1 MTIFKNNSALSRIIV
16 ALFSQGLTI
25 LITLISLPFLITLF
39 GIKDYAIFGLFLTLQ
54 ALSSIVE
61 GGASIN
67 VIKEVAL
74 YQMETSIR
82 NSVVTYKKIF
92 YVSILLFFFAAIF
105 VFFNWNYSIIDIIEF
120 SLIIATS
127 LSLRLLTNFYKSIS
141 FGFNRHNF
149 VNFFSIFFYC
159 VRFLLPITLG
169 LSIKLFL
176 YFQLV
181 LFIIEFVYFKIL
193 SPIKSDFNLLFNFNF
208 KVIKS
213 NKVLEENKFT
223 KNIILLTILSLI
235 ITNIDKFLLSLF
247 GNQEDFGSF
256 QAITNLSGGLLILLG
271 PLNGVFQP
279 LLISAK
285 SDKNLSLRL
294 FNSYWLIL
302 ILGFGFVTVFLQV
315 FSQQILKLWL
325 GMEYKTILLELFN
338 YHLVFSFG
346 MSLLSFAYMHS
357 LVNNNF
363 VVYIKYIIAIT
374 LLISILYGLFFMFDL
389 FVSAIF
395 FGSIISL
402 LFSFFILFKFGKKNF
417 ISELRSINYTILIST
432 FTIILLI
439 VSIVFF
445 KMESTIVFIL
455 GVVYCIVLLLNFN
468 LFRFLFKTFKNIS

>member
-1 MTIFKNNSALSRIIV
+1 M
-16 ALFSQGLTI
+16 
-25 LITLISLPFLITLF
+25 
-39 GIKDYAIFGLFLTLQ
+39 
-54 ALSSIVE
+54 
-61 GGASIN
+61 
-67 VIKEVAL
+67 
-74 YQMETSIR
+74 
-82 NSVVTYKKIF
+82 
-92 YVSILLFFFAAIF
+92 
-105 VFFNWNYSIIDIIEF
+105 
-120 SLIIATS
+120 
-127 LSLRLLTNFYKSIS
+127 
-141 FGFNRHNF
+141 
-149 VNFFSIFFYC
+149 
-159 VRFLLPITLG
+159 
-169 LSIKLFL
+169 
-176 YFQLV
+176 
-181 LFIIEFVYFKIL
+181 L

-235 ITNIDKFLLSLF
+235 ITNIDKLLLSIF

-374 LLISILYGLFFMFDL
+374 LLISILYGLFFIFDL

-402 LFSFFILFKFGKKNF
+402 LFSFFILFKFGKKIF

-445 KMESTIVFIL
+445 KMESTTVFIL